1 MKAILLIL
9 LFAFACSD
17 FPYDIIENVKCL
29 VQSESVQA
37 FIPKVIEAIK
47 TGDYMSLFS
56 AIIAEFPQLQADV
69 MKCLADEPVLK
80 YERTCLANCK
90 LISDLNKRQNCIKHC
105 LFEDYD

>member
-17 FPYDIIENVKCL
+17 LPYDIIENVKCL

-80 YERTCLANCK
+80 YERTCLENCK
-90 LISDLNKRQNCIKHC
+90 LISDLNKRKECLKHC

>member
-29 VQSESVQA
+29 VQSESLQG

-47 TGDYMSLFS
+47 TGDYMSLVR
-56 AIIAEFPQLQADV
+56 AIIAKVPQLKADV

-80 YERTCLANCK
+80 YERTCLENCK
-90 LISDLNKRQNCIKHC
+90 LISDLNKRKECLKHC